1 MTPEQYKRIGD
12 LYHEALAREPD
23 ERAAYLTQACAG
35 DEELRRQVEV
45 LLAAH
50 EQAGEFLTAPDPSL
64 LNPMPDHRR
73 PGPASGLKLGHYE
86 VISLLG
92 AGGMGEVYLA
102 RDTRLS
108 RLIALKLLPAEHT
121 QDADRVRRFKQE
133 AHAVSGA
140 NHPNIITIFDIGE
153 AFLEEGITHYIA
165 TEYIDGQTLRGRLS
179 GSPMKLREAL
189 DVIVQVASALTAAH
203 DAGVVHRD
211 IKPEN
216 IMIRRDGYVKVLDF
230 GLAKLRRERA
240 GERESG
246 GKSDAGL
253 PHSPTPPL
261 STPGMVMGTFAYMS
275 PEQARGQEVDSRS
288 DIFSLGTVLYEMI
301 AGRTPFDGKS
311 PAEVMAAVLHHEVWP
326 LARYATDVPAELERI
341 GRKALAK
348 DREQRYQTAK
358 DLLIDL
364 KNLKLELEVETRLKQ
379 AVQPDTKA
387 SGNPEVEMRTWLA
400 DHIPDFGPDPTPLE
414 TPPSNSP
421 ALREMLEP
429 VGGAV
434 PLDSGFY
441 ILRPT
446 DEKFR
451 QAISRQDSIVLVKGA
466 RQVGKTSLLAR
477 GLQQAREAG
486 AQVVL
491 TDFQSLSAEYLESIG
506 QLLLTLANAFADQ
519 LDLDVSPD
527 EVWKANRSPG
537 VNFEQYLRREALLKL
552 SAPIVWGLD
561 EVDRLFTCDFGGE
574 VFGLFRSW
582 HNKRAL
588 DPAGP
593 WQRLTLAIAY
603 ATEAHLFITDLN
615 QSPFNVGTRLQL
627 EDFTFEQV
635 AELNERYGEPLKDKA
650 EIARYYRLLS
660 GHPYLVRR
668 GLHEMVMNNLGLADL
683 EAGAVSDEGP
693 FSDHLH
699 RLLISLNKDAELREV
714 VRAVLQGKP
723 CPSPES
729 FYRLRSAGLAI
740 GESTRDIR
748 PRCQLYA
755 TYLER
760 HLL

>member
-1 MTPEQYKRIGD
+1 
-12 LYHEALAREPD
+12 
-23 ERAAYLTQACAG
+23 
-35 DEELRRQVEV
+35 
-45 LLAAH
+45 
-50 EQAGEFLTAPDPSL
+50 
-64 LNPMPDHRR
+64 
-73 PGPASGLKLGHYE
+73 
-86 VISLLG
+86 
-92 AGGMGEVYLA
+92 
-102 RDTRLS
+102 
-108 RLIALKLLPAEHT
+108 
-121 QDADRVRRFKQE
+121 
-133 AHAVSGA
+133 
-140 NHPNIITIFDIGE
+140 
-153 AFLEEGITHYIA
+153 
-165 TEYIDGQTLRGRLS
+165 
-179 GSPMKLREAL
+179 
-189 DVIVQVASALTAAH
+189 
-203 DAGVVHRD
+203 
-211 IKPEN
+211 
-216 IMIRRDGYVKVLDF
+216 
-230 GLAKLRRERA
+230 
-240 GERESG
+240 
-246 GKSDAGL
+246 
-253 PHSPTPPL
+253 
-261 STPGMVMGTFAYMS
+261 MGTFAYMS
-275 PEQARGQEVDSRS
+275 PEQARGQEVDGRS

-301 AGRTPFDGKS
+301 TGRVPFDGKS
-311 PAEVMAAVLHHEVWP
+311 PADVIAAVLNHEVWP
-326 LARYATDVPAELERI
+326 LTGVPAELERI
-341 GRKALAK
+341 VRKALAK

-364 KNLKLELEVETRLKQ
+364 KNLKLELEVEARLKR
-379 AVQPDTKA
+379 AAQPEAKPA
-387 SGNPEVEMRTWLA
+387 GNPEAETRTWLV
-400 DHIPDFGPDPTPLE
+400 DQIPDSAPVSAPLATPS
-414 TPPSNSP
+414 SNSP

-451 QAISRQDSIVLVKGA
+451 QAIARQDSIVLVKGA

-486 AQVVL
+486 AKVVL
-491 TDFQSLSAEYLESIG
+491 TDFQSLSAEYLESIS

-527 EVWKANRSPG
+527 EMWKPNRSPG

-561 EVDRLFTCDFGGE
+561 EVDRLFTCDFGSE

-588 DPAGP
+588 DPQGP

-627 EDFTFEQV
+627 DDFTFEQV
-635 AELNERYGEPLKDKA
+635 AELNERYGAPLKDKA

-668 GLHEMVMNNLGLADL
+668 GLHEMVTNNLGLNEL
-683 EAGAVSDEGP
+683 EAGAFSDEGP

-714 VRAVLQGKP
+714 VRSVLQGKP